1 MILYTS
7 VFNFEVIYIRRSSVI
22 PYILIIFHNSRF
34 EGVFRFEILRGE
46 EKFFS
51 VSLTNA
57 VRRRKWAKLGR

>member
-7 VFNFEVIYIRRSSVI
+7 VFNFEVIYIRRSVI

-57 VRRRKWAKLGR
+57 VRRRK